1 MCARDIHHSKSCQ
14 SYTCL
19 GNVIH
24 SEYVAAIQIQQSE
37 TEHSELKRIRKLL
50 RNTVL
55 GKRSF
60 TCAQYPT
67 MIYLLQ
73 EFFPSSVS
81 CYVEEVPVISLGR
94 PAETEGLEAWPR
106 RTGSG
111 HPVHLHQAI
120 LQCHVPQ
127 GQRLEQQTTGTNLKK
142 EDNYITATETQV
154 NRLITMAHQ
163 VHFKCGGGFLP
174 LKEHYQLTCLL
185 VHTGISLASL
195 VSADPVPT
203 SFSPL
208 RSLL

>member
-1 MCARDIHHSKSCQ
+1 M
-14 SYTCL
+14 
-19 GNVIH
+19 
-24 SEYVAAIQIQQSE
+24 
-37 TEHSELKRIRKLL
+37 
-50 RNTVL
+50 
-55 GKRSF
+55 
-60 TCAQYPT
+60 
-67 MIYLLQ
+67 
-73 EFFPSSVS
+73 S

-94 PAETEGLEAWPR
+94 PAETEDLEAWPR

-111 HPVHLHQAI
+111 HPVHLHQEI

-174 LKEHYQLTCLL
+174 LKEYCQLTCPL

-195 VSADPVPT
+195 IDRYT
-203 SFSPL
+203 
-208 RSLL
+208 